1 MAKLAATMHNT
12 FVYNRLLIKLIY
24 CEIRK
29 LASNYFTKA
38 IHNKI
43 QSQCRDV
50 IALTSS

>member
-1 MAKLAATMHNT
+1 MPKLATTMPNT
-12 FVYNRLLIKLIY
+12 FVYHRLSIKLDN

-29 LASNYFTKA
+29 FVSNYFTKA

-43 QSQCRDV
+43 QSHCRDV

>member
-1 MAKLAATMHNT
+1 MPKLAATMPNT
-12 FVYNRLLIKLIY
+12 FVYHRLLIKLIN

-38 IHNKI
+38 INNKI
-43 QSQCRDV
+43 QSHCRDV